1 MEGGPRSWCGG
12 GEVVRMTPTG
22 CWLEHLDEDKEQMKS
37 CLREKF
43 SFESVSGPHIPT
55 DLQLIN
61 YVYTHKDSNPIRK
74 SGKSNPLIK

>member
-1 MEGGPRSWCGG
+1 MGLTGWTELWREDQDLGVGG

-61 YVYTHKDSNPIRK
+61 YVYTHKDRRD
-74 SGKSNPLIK
+74 LLY